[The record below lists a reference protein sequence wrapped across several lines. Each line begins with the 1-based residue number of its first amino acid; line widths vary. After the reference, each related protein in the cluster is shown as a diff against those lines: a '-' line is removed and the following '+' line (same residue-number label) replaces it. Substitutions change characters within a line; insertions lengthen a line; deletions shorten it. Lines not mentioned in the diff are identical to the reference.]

1 MRTILY
7 APKKNYSVRRIVTLI
22 FSDIEI
28 IETIVYIPIKAPHSK
43 AKKKYRNHKLWNIAS
58 TAGQLECCY
67 I

>member
-1 MRTILY
+1 MI
-7 APKKNYSVRRIVTLI
+7 SIVNVPI

-58 TAGQLECCY
+58 V
-67 I
+67 